1 MTTIPTLS
9 QLYASIVADLE
20 AKLNLS
26 IPAFGKAFIPAL
38 AAVQAA
44 KLWLQW
50 KALGILQTN
59 ILPDTA
65 QSELLGGTLERFGR
79 IKLNRDPSQATAGVY
94 TLTVHGAIGAV
105 IKAQTTF
112 KSNDGSNSPGY
123 LFIIDNDYTLVSNYD
138 TITVRALTA
147 GKESELISS
156 DGLNATQPIALVD
169 SAAFVQTVVT
179 APLDAEGIED
189 YRTKILKSYLLEP
202 QGGAAADY
210 ILWGLDAVG
219 VKAIYPY
226 IALAPNEVD
235 IYVEAEKANSYDG
248 DGTPTVTMLANV
260 YAAIQQD
267 PDTSLTDYERGR
279 RPLGVFRTNVY
290 PITPH
295 SVNVT
300 IAGSNLTAATKALI
314 TEAIQEFIDTVR
326 PFIDS
331 ADDVNKRN
339 DILNINLL
347 VYALLNANPGTIFTS
362 LSMTVD
368 GVNQVSVQFTFGDIP
383 YLNNVIFS

>member
-9 QLYASIVADLE
+9 ELYTSIVSDLE
-20 AKLNLS
+20 AKVGIS

-44 KLWLQW
+44 KLWVLW
-50 KALGILQTN
+50 KALGMLQMN

-65 QSELLGGTLERFGR
+65 QSEFQGGTLERFGR
-79 IKLNRDPSQATAGVY
+79 LKLNRNPSQAVAGVY
-94 TLTVHGAIGAV
+94 RLLVHGAIGAT
-105 IKAQTTF
+105 IKGQTTF
-112 KSNDGSNSPGY
+112 KSDDSSNSPGY
-123 LFIIDNDYTLVSNYD
+123 LFIIDSDYTLVSNYD
-138 TITVRALTA
+138 YITVRALTA
-147 GKESELISS
+147 GKESELLAGDTLTSTS
-156 DGLNATQPIALVD
+156 PIALVD
-169 SAAFVQTVVT
+169 SIASVSLITT
-179 APLDAEGIED
+179 PPLDAEDLED
-189 YRTKILKSYLLEP
+189 YRTKVLKSYLLEP

-210 ILWGLDAVG
+210 ILWGLDAQG

-226 IALAPNEVD
+226 IGLYPNEVD

-248 DGTPTVTMLANV
+248 SGTPTVTELAAV

-267 PDTSLTDYERGR
+267 PDTTLTNYERGR
-279 RPLGVFRTNVY
+279 RPLGVFKTNVY

-295 SVNVT
+295 VVNIT
-300 IAGSNLTAATKALI
+300 IAGSSLSNDTKALI
-314 TEAIQEFIDTVR
+314 TAALKSFVDTVR

-347 VYALLNANPGTIFTS
+347 VYALLNANPGTIFSS
-362 LSMTVD
+362 LTMTVD
-368 GVNQVSVQFTFGDIP
+368 GVSQTSVQFTKGDIP
-383 YLNNVIFS
+383 YVNTVTFS